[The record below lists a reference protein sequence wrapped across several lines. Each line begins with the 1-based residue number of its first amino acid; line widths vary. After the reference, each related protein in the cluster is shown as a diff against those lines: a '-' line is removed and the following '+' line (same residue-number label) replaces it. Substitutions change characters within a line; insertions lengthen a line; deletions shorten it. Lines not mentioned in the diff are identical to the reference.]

1 MVSPSSV
8 YESLTRRHG
17 VKVVCRASVEECCL
31 AAGAVVSH
39 SNIVSASRMNSAVVD
54 LANDLVQ
61 SGVVINGQLTPV
73 LPLSTPLEK
82 AAADPP
88 ANPEPEGGE
97 PSVVQ
102 SAAEE
107 TAGAEWAMEA
117 FSSSAPTVPE
127 PALVEPEGGTAI
139 SEGQAAEVSG
149 CSEPVSAEVVM
160 LEAVAEVDMVDEP
173 VFKVPAKRKT
183 QGKGKG
189 NKQPKKELSGA
200 DADTDSEGSLSD
212 SGWSVCSQEERLPVR
227 YTAEEIKKFLS
238 VTKGYRGVQQWWDV
252 AKVQIKVF
260 CQQYTFN
267 VTRDIIRSLKALEI
281 EIVALQCLREATGHQ
296 EHITALKRKK
306 AVLADLLG
314 ITAQGALVR
323 SRFRNVTELDAPSK
337 FFFGLERKNRQ
348 KRFMH
353 AVRSESGDLISEPSE
368 IRQQTVSFFSKLF
381 ESEWASCRDVEER
394 FFPLQ
399 ARITQQSATLL
410 DAELSLEELHEA
422 LQGMEN
428 GRAPGIDGLPV
439 EFSGCA

>member
-1 MVSPSSV
+1 MKCFWCGQAGHLVRACP
-8 YESLTRRHG
+8 
-17 VKVVCRASVEECCL
+17 VKADGNADAPLRAEQEQPGPV
-31 AAGAVVSH
+31 AAGPVVVVPPAAAVH
-39 SNIVSASRMNSAVVD
+39 
-54 LANDLVQ
+54 
-61 SGVVINGQLTPV
+61 P
-73 LPLSTPLEK
+73 
-82 AAADPP
+82 AAADPS

-97 PSVVQ
+97 PSVVE

-107 TAGAEWAMEA
+107 TAGAERAMEGS
-117 FSSSAPTVPE
+117 SSSAPTVPE
-127 PALVEPEGGTAI
+127 PAVVEPGSTEGGIAI
-139 SEGQAAEVSG
+139 SEGQAAEVSS

-173 VFKVPAKRKT
+173 VFEVPAKRKK

-281 EIVALQCLREATGHQ
+281 EIVALQGLGEATGDQ

-306 AVLADLLG
+306 AALADLLG

-337 FFFGLERKNRQ
+337 FFFGLERKNGQ

-353 AVRSESGDLISEPSE
+353 AVRSESGDLVSEPSE

-381 ESEWASCRDVEER
+381 ESEWGQ
-394 FFPLQ
+394 FPGCGG
-399 ARITQQSATLL
+399 
-410 DAELSLEELHEA
+410 EV
-422 LQGMEN
+422 
-428 GRAPGIDGLPV
+428 LPTAGQNHAAV
-439 EFSGCA
+439 CHPA